1 MKNSHSGVSERLR
14 YLISIKDM
22 TIQGFADFI
31 GVPKGTLEKYING
44 PRLPKTEF
52 LSMLYSQMGVSAHWL
67 LDGIEPMYLAD
78 IGKLEAHG
86 VVPLREGPY
95 RGPKHLS
102 NEGDER
108 VNGDFISIQRFDVD
122 ASAGDGALAE
132 TEIGTGHYA
141 FNRSW
146 LERRGLQPDNL
157 AVIAV
162 RGDSME
168 PELYDKDL
176 ILLDQTQKE
185 PRDGDMYV
193 VRHSNELFVKRIQKV
208 PGGQLALR
216 STNHFYESIR
226 ITPDESTDLEFI
238 GKVVASMHEW

>member
-1 MKNSHSGVSERLR
+1 MRPYGPNCQEVNDQMDAIKRVREVISDKELSLKDFSDKIQVQYRTVQR
-14 YLISIKDM
+14 YLAGDRSLS
-22 TIQGFADFI
+22 ADFLQAL
-31 GVPKGTLEKYING
+31 TD
-44 PRLPKTEF
+44 
-52 LSMLYSQMGVSAHWL
+52 QMDVSASRIL
-67 LDGIEPMYLAD
+67 S
-78 IGKLEAHG
+78 GK
-86 VVPLREGPY
+86 
-95 RGPKHLS
+95 
-102 NEGDER
+102 GDRYIQER
-108 VNGDFISIQRFDVD
+108 PSGRDCDPDFISIQRFDVD
-122 ASAGDGALAE
+122 ASAGDGALAK